1 MRAQA
6 PWKGPRSDHLLGRP
20 TQGPALREAF
30 VFGMPSIRI
39 GKAFG
44 IPLEVH
50 TSWFLIF
57 ALVAFS
63 LSSTVFPSLP
73 SADQAA
79 AWQLALIGTITAAL
93 FFASILAHEL
103 SHALVAKA
111 TGGSVGKITLFLFG
125 GVAQIEEEP
134 TSPGREFLMAA
145 AGPGMSLVISGACY
159 AGYLVAT
166 AAGSPWWVWAPLQY
180 LSGINLLVAVFNLLP
195 GFPLDGGRVFRSI
208 LWGVTHDI
216 LKATRWAS
224 QVGQFI
230 GWTMVVWALF
240 GVIGGRTDLIWF
252 GLIGWFIASLAG
264 QAYRQQLLRTQTE
277 KATVAQAMT
286 PDPETVPGEESL
298 DALVHQRLLGGR
310 HTRYPVLYEGSI
322 VGLVTLGDVK
332 SVERDRWPFVRTV
345 DVANR
350 NLDELVVYDDATVA
364 SVIPRLAGDRP
375 GALIVARDG
384 RLAGII
390 TRADVLALLEA
401 EPA

>member
-1 MRAQA
+1 M
-6 PWKGPRSDHLLGRP
+6 
-20 TQGPALREAF
+20 
-30 VFGMPSIRI
+30 FGMPSIRI